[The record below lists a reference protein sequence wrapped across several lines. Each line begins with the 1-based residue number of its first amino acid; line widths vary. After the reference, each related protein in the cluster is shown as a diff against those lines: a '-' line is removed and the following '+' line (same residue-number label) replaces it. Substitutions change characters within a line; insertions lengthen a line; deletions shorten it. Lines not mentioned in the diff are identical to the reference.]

1 MVELSLSMIGWL
13 ITIAIAIVGILMSII
28 GKLKSEVSQKK
39 KEQFDEL
46 KNAIRELVDKFEK
59 MTVNMQ
65 AQNEKIL
72 QTFNKYDLLSKF
84 IDDHADEIHNLGEKI
99 SDLDK
104 DIQSIKFN
112 FATNNHRKHIKE

>member
-13 ITIAIAIVGILMSII
+13 VSIAIAIVGLLMSII

-46 KNAIRELVDKFEK
+46 KSAIRELVDKFEK

-65 AQNEKIL
+65 QQNEKIL
-72 QTFNKYDLLSKF
+72 QTFNRYDLLSKF
-84 IDDHADEIHNLGEKI
+84 IDDHDDQFHRLGEKI
-99 SDLDK
+99 SELDK
-104 DIQSIKFN
+104 DVQSIKFN
-112 FATNNHRKHIKE
+112 CATNNHRKNLKE